1 MIELIKDVEKA
12 IEKEKAIRKGKLINL
27 KKSSITVIG
36 DLHGDLFSLN
46 KILDKIET
54 ENIVFLGDYA
64 DRGPFPIEVYEKIF
78 ELKIDH
84 PDKVFLLRGNHEAPD
99 IIPFYP
105 HDFPWYLREKY
116 GENWRDIYNN
126 LIELYNKIPI
136 AVIIDDF
143 ALLLHGGIS
152 NKITIDSLI
161 QPDKEDLEI
170 ILWSDPSDDINGI
183 IPSDRGAGVI
193 FGPDVTSL
201 VLNRLNVKY
210 LIRSHQS
217 VMKGYKW
224 NHNNKVLTIFSAKN
238 VYDLDNGA
246 YLVILNDEMKII
258 TF

>member
-12 IEKEKAIRKGKLINL
+12 IEKEKVVREGKLINL

-54 ENIVFLGDYA
+54 EIIVFLGDYA

-78 ELKIDH
+78 ELKIEH

-99 IIPFYP
+99 LIPFYP
-105 HDFPWYLREKY
+105 HDFPWYLKEKY
-116 GENWRDIYNN
+116 GEKWREIYDS

-136 AVIIDDF
+136 AVIINNF

-152 NKITIDSLI
+152 NKITKDSLV
-161 QPDKEDLEI
+161 QPTKEDLET
-170 ILWSDPSDDINGI
+170 ILWSDPSDNINGI
-183 IPSDRGAGVI
+183 IPSDRGAGFI

-217 VMKGYKW
+217 VIKGYKW
-224 NHNNKVLTIFSAKN
+224 NHNNRVLTIFSAKN
-238 VYDLDNGA
+238 VYDLESGA
-246 YLVILNDEMKII
+246 YLVIINDEINI
-258 TF
+258 VTF

>member
-1 MIELIKDVEKA
+1 MIDLIKNVEKA
-12 IEKEKAIRKGKLINL
+12 IEKEKTIREGKFIRL

-46 KILDKIET
+46 KILDRIET
-54 ENIVFLGDYA
+54 EFIIFLGDYA
-64 DRGPFPIEVYEKIF
+64 DRGPFPIEVYERIF
-78 ELKIDH
+78 ELKIEY

-99 IIPFYP
+99 LISFYP
-105 HDFPWYLREKY
+105 HDFPWYLKEKY
-116 GENWRDIYNN
+116 GEKWREIYNS
-126 LIELYNKIPI
+126 LVDLYNKLPI
-136 AVIIDDF
+136 AIIINNF

-161 QPDKEDLEI
+161 EPNEEDLEI
-170 ILWSDPSDDINGI
+170 ILWSDPSDNINGI
-183 IPSDRGAGVI
+183 IPSNRGAGVI
-193 FGPDVTSL
+193 FGPDITSL
-201 VLNRLNVKY
+201 VLNKLNVKY

-217 VMKGYKW
+217 VIKGYKW

-246 YLVILNDEMKII
+246 YLMILNDEMNII